1 MYKISNSLSP
11 EIMKDVFKTK
21 TNFYNTFTAVIFSK
35 RDVETDMDYRPC
47 LTWVLRPGTLYS
59 KR

>member
-11 EIMKDVFKTK
+11 EIMKDLFKTK
-21 TNFYNTFTAVIFSK
+21 TNFYNTFNAAIFSK

-47 LTWVLRPGTLYS
+47 LTWVLRLGTLYQ
-59 KR
+59 KK